1 MAELM
6 ESKTR
11 MLNPI
16 LTKFITLNQI
26 FYQKSFSCFSE
37 IASIDPNS
45 KIAQDIMNGQ
55 DLKIDPTRQ
64 AALPAGS

>member
-16 LTKFITLNQI
+16 LTKFIMLNQI

-45 KIAQDIMNGQ
+45 KIAQDIMNG
-55 DLKIDPTRQ
+55 
-64 AALPAGS
+64 

>member
-1 MAELM
+1 MRKQTYRVMAELV
-6 ESKTR
+6 ENKTK

-16 LTKFITLNQI
+16 LTKFIMLNQI

-45 KIAQDIMNGQ
+45 AIANNIMNG
-55 DLKIDPTRQ
+55 
-64 AALPAGS
+64 